1 MDDPI
6 LIEAALADALQL
18 SADAPSAWVDAAV
31 LIPSMLG
38 EISEIERLTS
48 DPGFRARFR
57 DDPPAALAT
66 AGLTPS
72 APVLAAL
79 RERLGS

>member
-6 LIEAALADALQL
+6 LTGAALADALKL
-18 SADAPSAWVDAAV
+18 TADPPAAWIEAAV
-31 LIPSMLG
+31 LIPSTLG
-38 EISEIERLTS
+38 DLAAIERLAS
-48 DPGFRARFR
+48 DAEFRARFQ
-57 DDPPAALAT
+57 DDPSSAVTA

-79 RERLGS
+79 REHLDR